1 MMTTQSFVAHSM
13 TSRSLTANAEKE
25 WPVVL
30 VEVAAATVAC
40 LLMMG
45 LMAVTAYGLAGLLG

>member
-1 MMTTQSFVAHSM
+1 MTTQSFVAQSM
-13 TSRSLTANAEKE
+13 TSRSLTAHAEKE